1 MKFIRSQENIGFIF
15 AILAYFLF
23 SILDVFQKYG
33 TIYHTVFQ
41 IMLFKYSFLFLLSIS
56 ESIRKKNKNFWKT
69 KNLKLQL
76 LRSFLSL
83 LESGFFILSFKYLSL
98 ASAHSI
104 QAITPILVIVMAFFI
119 LKEKMDI
126 KIWIAVTFGFI
137 GVIVILRPGVG
148 IFDIKILI
156 PLIGAIFLSLYQITT
171 RLSSYVD
178 KNETSL
184 FFTSII
190 GIVIMSVIVNF
201 YWINFNSQSFFIFF
215 GIGIFYSLGYYC
227 QIIALSKSP
236 ASKIQPFHFT
246 AFFWA
251 VIFGFIFYNDI
262 PDKFTIIGAIVIILS
277 GIYALKSKRASNQSN

>member
-41 IMLFKYSFLFLLSIS
+41 IMLFKYSFLFFLSIS

-104 QAITPILVIVMAFFI
+104 QAITPILVIVMAFII
-119 LKEKMDI
+119 LKEKIDT
-126 KIWIAVTFGFI
+126 KT
-137 GVIVILRPGVG
+137 
-148 IFDIKILI
+148 
-156 PLIGAIFLSLYQITT
+156 
-171 RLSSYVD
+171 
-178 KNETSL
+178 
-184 FFTSII
+184 
-190 GIVIMSVIVNF
+190 
-201 YWINFNSQSFFIFF
+201 
-215 GIGIFYSLGYYC
+215 
-227 QIIALSKSP
+227 
-236 ASKIQPFHFT
+236 
-246 AFFWA
+246 
-251 VIFGFIFYNDI
+251 
-262 PDKFTIIGAIVIILS
+262 
-277 GIYALKSKRASNQSN
+277 